1 MGDTQQQGNTGG
13 TTDAQQGTEQGTG
26 QEPQGQQGGEP
37 QGTTWTPPA
46 SQEELDRI
54 VQDRIARERKKF
66 EGYVPSDR
74 FNQAITDAKSE
85 GEREAAQRFT
95 TRLLQA
101 EVKAGARGMGFHDP
115 NDAIQQLGDLS
126 DAVKDGEVDAD
137 AVSKALTKLATDKP
151 YLVNAETGTTVRT
164 RSRVRRTTDNNDT
177 APTATKAR
185 AADALRQFAAG
196 R

>member
-1 MGDTQQQGNTGG
+1 M
-13 TTDAQQGTEQGTG
+13 AETEQGTG
-26 QEPQGQQGGEP
+26 QEAGQENTGQQTNEGG
-37 QGTTWTPPA
+37 QANTFTPPS
-46 SQEELDRI
+46 SQDELDRI
-54 VQDRIARERKKF
+54 IQDRIARERKKF

-74 FNQAITDAKSE
+74 FNQAITDAKTE

-126 DAVKDGEVDAD
+126 DAVKDGEVNAD
-137 AVSKALTKLATDKP
+137 AVSAALTKLATDKP

-164 RSRVRRTTDNNDT
+164 RSRMRRSTDSTDT
-177 APTATKAR
+177 QAPGATKGR
-185 AADALRQFAAG
+185 AADALRQFASG

>member
-1 MGDTQQQGNTGG
+1 MAD
-13 TTDAQQGTEQGTG
+13 TEQGTD
-26 QEPQGQQGGEP
+26 QQDTAPETTGQQTNDTE
-37 QGTTWTPPA
+37 QGNKFTPPA

-54 VQDRIARERKKF
+54 IQDRIARERKKF

-74 FNQAITDAKSE
+74 FNQAITDAKAE
-85 GEREAAQRFT
+85 GEREAAQRYT
-95 TRLLQA
+95 SRLLQA
-101 EVKAGARGMGFHDP
+101 EVKAGAKGMGFHDP

-126 DAVKDGEVDAD
+126 DAVRDGEVDAD

-151 YLVNAETGTTVRT
+151 YLVNAEHGTTVRS
-164 RSRVRRTTDNNDT
+164 RSRMRRTTDNNDT
-177 APTATKAR
+177 EARGATKGR

>member
-1 MGDTQQQGNTGG
+1 M
-13 TTDAQQGTEQGTG
+13 AETEQGTG
-26 QEPQGQQGGEP
+26 QNDGQQATGQQSDDSG
-37 QGTTWTPPA
+37 QGSTFTPPA
-46 SQEELDRI
+46 SQAELDRI
-54 VQDRIARERKKF
+54 IQDRVARERKKF

-74 FNQAITDAKSE
+74 FNQAITDAKTE

-115 NDAIQQLGDLS
+115 NDAIQQLGDLT
-126 DAVKDGEVDAD
+126 DAVKDGEVNAD
-137 AVSKALTKLATDKP
+137 AVSAALTKLATDKP
-151 YLVNAETGTTVRT
+151 YLVNAEGGATVRT
-164 RSRVRRTTDNNDT
+164 RSRMRRTTDSNDT
-177 APTATKAR
+177 QAPGGASKAR